1 MEQGHRYSCVMEGL
15 IIGVSMGAIAGYLF
29 APRAEKLLEKT
40 GELYSSAHD
49 KTNQVFGRAAESA
62 EEKLN
67 RVKEA
72 LGRA

>member
-1 MEQGHRYSCVMEGL
+1 MEQGHRYSCVVEGL
-15 IIGVSMGAIAGYLF
+15 IIGASMGAIAGYLF

-40 GELYSSAHD
+40 GKLYSGAHD
-49 KTNQVFGRAAESA
+49 RTEQVLGRAAGSA